1 MSGRILSG
9 QKRENVAIWKQ
20 SALIKKKQ
28 FLLLPYPHLVIIKHL
43 LAASTDHVTCNQN
56 TAIMCCLIT
65 LSPTCG
71 NLDRLHLSERC
82 HDAGAKIR
90 AMMLCPAGR
99 GRQMH
104 RRPSADAS
112 NHQSLPHYAY
122 NL

>member
-20 SALIKKKQ
+20 SALIKKAVFAASISSFSYYQ
-28 FLLLPYPHLVIIKHL
+28 HL

-56 TAIMCCLIT
+56 TAIMCYLIT

-71 NLDRLHLSERC
+71 NVDRLHLSERC
-82 HDAGAKIR
+82 HDAGAKICV
-90 AMMLCPAGR
+90 MMLCPAGR